1 MVKNYQ
7 TMTFIMPLHE
17 YNFTNTDIRNKNS
30 FHLFHEN
37 IIVHYNVVEDLENF
51 NNSASHENSKGRKF
65 FVQPCI
71 P

>member
-7 TMTFIMPLHE
+7 TMTFIMPLH
-17 YNFTNTDIRNKNS
+17 DIRNKNS